1 MITLR
6 PVVLAG
12 TDGLRVH
19 PLSTA
24 ECPQKFLSFLS
35 ADSSFQDTLERV
47 SDPEFLLPLI
57 VTTPALKGLVQDQC
71 DDIAYEYEEILLLDE
86 GAGEAAAAS
95 LAAEWAMARK
105 ENYPLLVIPSDH
117 FVADQGAFMRAVTDA
132 CLTAEKGYMVS
143 FGVVADRLSNQH
155 SYLQVGARLDTRY
168 SGHHV
173 PSLYQRP
180 SLEVVEQTLQNGPY
194 VWNAGLLCACPD
206 PLLSE
211 LERQHGTAANLG
223 KLSLEDAVLVNSE
236 KRCVVSLL
244 TTWADLTTW
253 PGIWKA
259 LTLIET

>member
-12 TDGLRVH
+12 TDGLRAH

-24 ECPQKFLSFLS
+24 ECPQKFLSFLGM
-35 ADSSFQDTLERV
+35 DSSFQDTLERV

-57 VTTPALKGLVQDQC
+57 VTTPALKDIVQDQC

-86 GAGEAAAAS
+86 TAGEAMAA
-95 LAAEWAMARK
+95 LVAAEWAMARK
-105 ENYPLLVIPSDH
+105 ETYPLLVIPSDH

-143 FGVVADRLSNQH
+143 FGVVADRLSSEH
-155 SYLQVGARLDTRY
+155 SYLEVGARLDTRY

-173 PSLYQRP
+173 PSIHQRP
-180 SLEVVEQTLQNGPY
+180 SREMVEQTLQHGPY

-206 PLLSE
+206 PLIAE
-211 LERQHGTAANLG
+211 LKRQHGALSGRVN
-223 KLSLEDAVLVNSE
+223 LSLEEGVLIKSE